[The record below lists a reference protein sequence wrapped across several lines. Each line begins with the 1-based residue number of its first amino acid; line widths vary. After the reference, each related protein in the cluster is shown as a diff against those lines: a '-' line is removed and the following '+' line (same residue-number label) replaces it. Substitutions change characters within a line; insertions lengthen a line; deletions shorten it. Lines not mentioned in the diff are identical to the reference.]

1 MVTRSRQM
9 LLGLALTGCIGGA
22 SVLAQ
27 EPVPSAPPAE
37 PEPTAAP
44 ADAVGLVRISDCPPG
59 VSEKER
65 RQYDPGRYVAPDEG
79 FVPPGR
85 RPMQRVWVPYHRFFP
100 AELTGQPV
108 PPQVPAPMVYMPTDT
123 TQLGYYYQHV
133 PHWHAYPGMVPPVPR
148 PVDWHIPQY
157 SKVVKRVVRP
167 RPQPG
172 ATEFGEPQSIPQG
185 TPEPKAPPP
194 PTQSDL
200 EKSAATPDLIPVP
213 R

>member
-1 MVTRSRQM
+1 MPTRSRQM
-9 LLGLALTGCIGGA
+9 FLGLALTGCIAGG

-27 EPVPSAPPAE
+27 EPVPPAPPATSE
-37 PEPTAAP
+37 TTAAP
-44 ADAVGLVRISDCPPG
+44 LDAVGICRISDCPPG

-65 RQYDPGRYVAPDEG
+65 KEYNQGRYVAPNEG

-85 RPMQRVWVPYHRFFP
+85 RPMQRVWVPYSRFFP
-100 AELTGQPV
+100 AELTGQAAA
-108 PPQVPAPMVYMPTDT
+108 PQQAAPMIYMPTDT

-133 PHWHAYPGMVPPVPR
+133 PHWHSYGGMVPPVPR

-157 SKVVKRVVRP
+157 TKVVKRVVRP
-167 RPQPG
+167 HKPG
-172 ATEFGEPQSIPQG
+172 ETEMGEPQTLPGHG
-185 TPEPKAPPP
+185 TPEPKAPVP

>member
-9 LLGLALTGCIGGA
+9 LLGLALTGCIGGGT
-22 SVLAQ
+22 VLAQ
-27 EPVPSAPPAE
+27 EPVPPAPPAT
-37 PEPTAAP
+37 PEPAAAP
-44 ADAVGLVRISDCPPG
+44 ADAIGICRISDAPPG
-59 VSEKER
+59 ISEKER
-65 RQYDPGRYVAPDEG
+65 RDYDPGRYVAPDEG

-85 RPMQRVWVPYHRFFP
+85 RPMQRVWVPYYRFFP
-100 AELTGQPV
+100 AELTGQPI
-108 PPQVPAPMVYMPTDT
+108 PPQARAPMVYMPTDT

-133 PHWHAYPGMVPPVPR
+133 PHWHAYSGMVPPVPR

-157 SKVVKRVVRP
+157 TKVVKRVVRP
-167 RPQPG
+167 RKPG
-172 ATEFGEPQSIPQG
+172 ATEFGEPQSLPQQG